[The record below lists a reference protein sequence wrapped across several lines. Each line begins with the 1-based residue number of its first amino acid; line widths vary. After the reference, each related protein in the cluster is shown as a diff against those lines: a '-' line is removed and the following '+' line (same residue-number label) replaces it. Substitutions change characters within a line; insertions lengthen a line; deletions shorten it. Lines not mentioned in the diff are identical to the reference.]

1 VDQDQWFTV
10 PEAHPCLVTSAMKL
24 IDVGVAALIAQ
35 AHAGTMEGGNYFGE
49 VGLAPF
55 HDFDGTVTSE
65 MRDTLAE
72 VMAGL
77 ADGSINPMP

>member
-1 VDQDQWFTV
+1 MA
-10 PEAHPCLVTSAMKL
+10 E
-24 IDVGVAALIAQ
+24 LIAQ
-35 AHAGTMEGGNYFGE
+35 AYDGTMEGGNYFGE

-55 HDFDGTVTSE
+55 HDFDGVVTGE
-65 MRDTLAE
+65 MKDTLAE

>member
-1 VDQDQWFTV
+1 
-10 PEAHPCLVTSAMKL
+10 
-24 IDVGVAALIAQ
+24 
-35 AHAGTMEGGNYFGE
+35 MEGGNYFGE

-55 HDFDGTVTSE
+55 HDFDGVVTSE
-65 MRDTLAE
+65 MRSTLKE

>member
-1 VDQDQWFTV
+1 M

-24 IDVGVAALIAQ
+24 IDIGVAHLIAE
-35 AHAGTMEGGNYFGE
+35 AYAGTMEGGNYFGE

-55 HDFDGTVTSE
+55 HDFDGVVTSE
-65 MRDTLAE
+65 MRSTLEE
-72 VMAGL
+72 VEAGL